1 MMIKHI
7 AITVLFLAVCL
18 SYCRAQYPS
27 ARSYELNSGW
37 KCHKASGLSVK
48 PETLSESRYSIA
60 SWMPAT
66 VPGTVLTTLLENK
79 KIPDPFYGMNNNR
92 IPDIAQAGKAYYTYW
107 FCKDFKEA
115 PPEDNGQVWLNFRGI
130 NYRCAV
136 YLNGKK
142 VNKEPF
148 TGMFLRQRYNVTRYL
163 EPSGQNR
170 LAVIVYPPD
179 EVGDPNG
186 GQGGDGTIAK
196 NVAHQYVAGWD
207 WIQPVRD
214 RNTGIWDKVTI
225 EKTGAV
231 IITDPF
237 IKTTVPGI
245 RKPGEQ
251 QEPAFVHA
259 SATLEN
265 AGNTAVTGVL
275 RYVVNEQYVTQRVQL
290 QPFEKKE
297 VHLSAIEI
305 KNPRLWWPN
314 TYGPQNLYRS
324 VISFVKD
331 DQEISDSRNI
341 EVGLREVRNNWNMH
355 TRSMEVRVNG
365 QLVFIRGGN
374 WIVSDALLR
383 FSNARYDAEVRF
395 HRDMGLNLIRV
406 WGGALTERP
415 EFYEACDRYGLLVMQ
430 DFWGSGDCNGR
441 WMDPKKKE
449 DQWTRR
455 QYPDDHQLFIR
466 SAADMIRMIR
476 NYPSLAIWC
485 GGNEIVLPPDIFHAL
500 KDSLMPVLDGTRWFI
515 DYSNSDSMSYN
526 ATGGNGDG
534 PYGIQPL
541 SYFWN
546 YRTWPFN
553 SEIGS
558 VGMGDLVSLQR
569 FLPKANQVIP
579 SEQKG
584 SEAVN
589 DSVWTYHKYIGY
601 GRFVNAYGMPRD
613 LEDFANKA
621 QLVNYDQYRSLTEGF
636 IGHQWDWYTGVI
648 IWKTQNPWTALRGQM
663 YDYYL
668 DPNACLYGLRTGNR
682 PLHGMFSFGDSS
694 VYIANNTWE
703 KKDNLM
709 LVVKTYD
716 MQGKEHLIT
725 QVFCE
730 AIPQNSKRIFSL
742 NSALSRVAKQEG
754 TFLAIQLLDA
764 DKTMIDENIYW
775 LPDATGQY
783 SGLNNMPPSR
793 LTMHCRKLAEG
804 KAEVT
809 LTNPYDAPVAFFN
822 RLSVVDP
829 KTGERLL
836 PGFYSD
842 NYVTLLPGSQK
853 KITIDYP
860 ETASGISVSVS
871 GWNLK
876 EQRQKVRP

>member
-1 MMIKHI
+1 MIKKVV
-7 AITVLFLAVCL
+7 ITVFLFFSSFYSCF
-18 SYCRAQYPS
+18 AQYAS
-27 ARSYELNSGW
+27 ADSYELNEGW
-37 KCHKASGLSVK
+37 KCHKASGISVA
-48 PETLSESRYSIA
+48 PEQFSQSNYPIA
-60 SWMPAT
+60 SWMPAV
-66 VPGTVLTTLLENK
+66 VPGTILTTLLENK
-79 KIPDPFYGMNNNR
+79 KMPDPFYGMNNNR
-92 IPDIAQAGKAYYTYW
+92 IPDIYQVGKAYYTYW
-107 FCKDFKEA
+107 FCKDFKAA
-115 PPEDNGQVWLNFRGI
+115 PPSGDRQVWLNFRGI
-130 NYRCAV
+130 NYSCTI

-148 TGMFLRQRYNVTRYL
+148 SGMFLRQRYNITQYL
-163 EPSGQNR
+163 ERSGKNR

-237 IKTTVPGI
+237 VKTAVPGI
-245 RKPGEQ
+245 RKPGAQ
-251 QEPAFVHA
+251 QAPALVHA

-265 AGNTAVTGVL
+265 AGSKAVTGIL
-275 RYVVNEQYVTQRVQL
+275 RYVINEQAVMQKVAL

-297 VHLSAIEI
+297 IRLSALEI

-314 TYGPQNLYRS
+314 TYGPQNLYLS
-324 VISFVKD
+324 TISFINEH
-331 DQEISDSRNI
+331 QEISDSRNI
-341 EVGLREVRNNWNMH
+341 TIGLREVTNSWNDH

-365 QLVFIRGGN
+365 QPVFIRGGN

-383 FSNARYDAEVRF
+383 FSRERYDAEIRF
-395 HRDMGLNLIRV
+395 HRDMGLNLVRV

-441 WMDPKKKE
+441 WMDPKKKD

-455 QYPDDHQLFIR
+455 KYPDDHRLFI
-466 SAADMIRMIR
+466 SAAADMIRMIR

-500 KDSLMPVLDGTRWFI
+500 KDSLMPLLDGTRWFI

-526 ATGGNGDG
+526 AIGGNGDG

-541 SYFWN
+541 PYFWN

-558 VGMGDLVSLQR
+558 VGMGDMASLRR
-569 FLPKANQVIP
+569 FIPPASLVIP
-579 SEQKG
+579 SEKKG
-584 SEAVN
+584 SEAVT

-601 GRFVNAYGMPRD
+601 GQSVAAYGTPKD
-613 LEDFANKA
+613 LEDFAGKA
-621 QLVNYDQYRSLTEGF
+621 QLVNYDQYRTLTEGF

-668 DPNACLYGLRTGNR
+668 DPNACLYGLRTGNQ

-694 VYIANNTWE
+694 IYVANNTWE

-716 MQGKEHLIT
+716 MLGKAHLIT

-730 AIPQNSKRIFSL
+730 AIPQNSKKVFSVNNAL
-742 NSALSRVAKQEG
+742 NRFAMKEG
-754 TFLAIQLLDA
+754 TFLVIQLLDA

-775 LPDATGQY
+775 LPDANGQY
-783 SGLNNMPPSR
+783 TGLSGMPQSR
-793 LTMHCRKLAEG
+793 LSVNCRKLTKG
-804 KAEVT
+804 KALVM
-809 LTNPYDAPVAFFN
+809 LNNPEDAPVAFFN
-822 RLSVVDP
+822 RVSVIDS

-836 PGFYSD
+836 PSFYSD
-842 NYVTLLPGSQK
+842 NYVTVLPGSSK
-853 KITIDYP
+853 KIIIDYP
-860 ETASGISVSVS
+860 EMASDIAVSIS

-876 EQRQKVRP
+876 EQHLKLNP